1 MKIVLDTNVIV
12 SGLLNPYGS
21 SGKIIRM
28 VASGLLEL
36 CYDSRILSEY
46 RSVLFRPKFHFNQA
60 HVDSL
65 LDQIKSCGHVVAAKP
80 LRIRLPDPYDE
91 PFLEVAL
98 QEKAK
103 CLVTGNLRHYPTK
116 RLCNITVLSPS
127 DFLKLY
133 LHLK

>member
-12 SGLLNPYGS
+12 SGLLNPFSS
-21 SGKIIRM
+21 SGEIVRM
-28 VASGLLEL
+28 VASGVLEI

-46 RSVLFRPKFHFNQA
+46 RSVLFRPKFRFNKA
-60 HVDSL
+60 SVDFL

-80 LRIRLPDPYDE
+80 LRIRLPDPYNE

-103 CLVTGNLRHYPTK
+103 CLVTGNLRHYPAK
-116 RLCNITVLSPS
+116 RRSNMTILPPS

-133 LHLK
+133 WHLK